1 MFLQAFAFWFF
12 GWTTDK
18 NNRSVSTD
26 IATNEANDFPVTD
39 LDGKLTPRYR
49 SAIRSVLRDFLRD
62 INITYPTVTYD
73 EQFAQACSKLAIERG
88 CPVDIAQSREF
99 QLALHGAV
107 AIATTT
113 YAHLENV
120 STRQFICLYTTCLI
134 YFDDLTRTDASMAR
148 EFHTR
153 FACAKPQMHPLL
165 DLFGDILRNSYDHF
179 LPSCANLVISSSLDF
194 ITGLVVDHDLQTMQ
208 VNKNAVSYP
217 RWVRTVMGVSTA
229 FVIFTFP
236 PDIPLASYVQ
246 ILPNMVNYIDDVND
260 LFSFYKEESIHEN
273 TNHISLLAQLSGKSK
288 LQCMKDLA
296 AYSVDGSRRCRAVL
310 SADPKALKI
319 YTDHFLQGYVGFHAL
334 AHKRYKLEDL
344 DLADLGVV
352 ST

>member
-1 MFLQAFAFWFF
+1 
-12 GWTTDK
+12 
-18 NNRSVSTD
+18 
-26 IATNEANDFPVTD
+26 
-39 LDGKLTPRYR
+39 
-49 SAIRSVLRDFLRD
+49 LRD

-120 STRQFICLYTTCLI
+120 STRQFICLYTTWSALAPLVFPGANYLPSSLI

-179 LPSCANLVISSSLDF
+179 LPSCANLVVSSSLDF

-208 VNKNAVSYP
+208 VHFFVSN
-217 RWVRTVMGVSTA
+217 
-229 FVIFTFP
+229 
-236 PDIPLASYVQ
+236 L
-246 ILPNMVNYIDDVND
+246 
-260 LFSFYKEESIHEN
+260 
-273 TNHISLLAQLSGKSK
+273 
-288 LQCMKDLA
+288 
-296 AYSVDGSRRCRAVL
+296 
-310 SADPKALKI
+310 
-319 YTDHFLQGYVGFHAL
+319 
-334 AHKRYKLEDL
+334 
-344 DLADLGVV
+344 
-352 ST
+352 